1 MCNLC
6 IRISCFIGVIDD
18 GPPSLVASEDLPDD
32 VATYYN
38 GPPPLVASED
48 FPDDIG
54 TF

>member
-18 GPPSLVASEDLPDD
+18 GPPPLVASEDLPDD
-32 VATYYN
+32 V
-38 GPPPLVASED
+38 
-48 FPDDIG
+48 G